1 MRRFAV
7 IVSAVFHP
15 MLMPLASVFVAWKF
29 DWYVYG
35 QASEEMMHMVFLVVA
50 LSTIAFPGLNVLLLR
65 WYGVLTSLETP
76 SRTERNVPFI
86 STFFFFVLG
95 YYMLRKA
102 ILPPAI
108 YSIML
113 GCTGALVVLSLV
125 NLRWKISAH
134 AAGIAGLAGVVFGLF
149 RIHNFGNT
157 SLMAIVLLALGL
169 VLTARLILKAHQ
181 PAQVY
186 TGAIVGFLC
195 TYICVSTEL
204 FI

>member
-15 MLMPLASVFVAWKF
+15 MLMPLACVFVAWKF

-35 QASEEMMHMVFLVVA
+35 RTTEEMIRMVFLIIA
-50 LSTIAFPGLNVLLLR
+50 LSTIAFPAINVLLLR
-65 WYGVLTSLETP
+65 WYGVLSSLETP
-76 SRTERNVPFI
+76 LRKERHAPFF
-86 STFFFFVLG
+86 SMFFFFALG

-113 GCTGALVVLSLV
+113 GCILALILLSLI
-125 NLRWKISAH
+125 NLKWKISAH
-134 AAGIAGLAGVVFGLF
+134 SAGIAGLAGTVFGLF
-149 RIHNFGNT
+149 RIHSFGNT
-157 SLMAIVLLALGL
+157 GLMAIILLALGL
-169 VLTARLILKAHQ
+169 VLTARLILKAHN

-186 TGAIVGFLC
+186 AGGVVGFISLY
-195 TYICVSTEL
+195 TSVSLEL